1 MKKNCDLIIHHA
13 QVVSCAD
20 NGHALGLLENGAV
33 ATLGGKI
40 IWVGSSDQIPAF
52 APKQNIDANG
62 QIVTPAL
69 IDCHTHLVFA
79 GSRANEFAMRL
90 AGASYEEIAHAG
102 GGILSTVKA
111 TREASLDDLVA
122 SACERLAHLKSQGVM
137 TVEIKSGYGLDFDNE
152 LKMLKAARLAGEQMQ
167 MNVQT
172 TLLAAHA
179 LPPEFKDNRSG
190 YVELICQTIIPHVS
204 KNNLAHA
211 VDAFCEGIGFSPE
224 ETRQIFDAAARWG
237 LPVKLHADQ
246 LSDLKGAGLV
256 AEYGGLSADHVEYT
270 TVNSIR
276 KMAEN
281 HTVATLLPYA
291 YYALQETTK
300 PPIKEFRKYGVD
312 MAIAT
317 DCNPG
322 TAPTTNLLQCM
333 HMACT
338 QFGLTVE
345 EAILGVTINA
355 AKALGLDEHKGSLE
369 VGKDAEMVLWNT
381 TEIADLVYW
390 QGGTINKIVH
400 KFSHYQD

>member
-1 MKKNCDLIIHHA
+1 MKKPCDLLIHHA
-13 QVVSCAD
+13 QLISCAD
-20 NGHALGLLENGAV
+20 TGAGCGLWENGAI
-33 ATLGGKI
+33 ACEAGKI
-40 IWVGSSDQIPAF
+40 IWIGASDQISAF
-52 APKQNIDANG
+52 EPKQSVDANS

-90 AGASYEEIAHAG
+90 AGAGYEEIARAG

-111 TREASLDDLVA
+111 TREASLDELVN
-122 SACERLAHLKSQGVM
+122 STCERMAHLKSQGVM

-152 LKMLKAARLAGEQMQ
+152 LKMLKAARLAGERMQ
-167 MNVQT
+167 MNVRT

-179 LPPEFKDNRSG
+179 FPPEYKDNRNG
-190 YVELICQTIIPHVS
+190 YVDLICHKIIPHVA
-204 KNNLAHA
+204 KNQLADA
-211 VDAFCEGIGFSPE
+211 VDAFCEGIGFTYE
-224 ETRQIFDAAARWG
+224 ETQQIFDAAARWG

-291 YYALQETTK
+291 YYALQETRK

-322 TAPTTNLLQCM
+322 TAPTTNLLLCL
-333 HMACT
+333 HMACS
-338 QFGLTVE
+338 QFGLTIE
-345 EAILGVTINA
+345 EAILGVTIHA
-355 AKALGLDEHKGSLE
+355 AKALGLDEQKGSLE
-369 VGKDAEMVLWNT
+369 IGKDAELVLWNT
-381 TEIADLVYW
+381 RYIADLVYW
-390 QGGTINKIVH
+390 QGANPVKQI
-400 KFSHYQD
+400 FC

>member
-1 MKKNCDLIIHHA
+1 MKKPCDLLIHNA
-13 QVVSCAD
+13 QLISCAD
-20 NGHALGLLENGAV
+20 TGEAYGLLENAAV
-33 ATLGGKI
+33 ACEAGKI
-40 IWVGSSDQIPAF
+40 IWIGAADQISAF
-52 APKQNIDANG
+52 KAEQSIDANG
-62 QIVTPAL
+62 QVVTPAL

-90 AGASYEEIAHAG
+90 AGASYEEIARAG
-102 GGILSTVKA
+102 GGILSSVKA
-111 TREASLDDLVA
+111 TRKATVDELVE
-122 SACERLAHLKSQGVM
+122 SACKRMAHLKSQGVL

-152 LKMLKAARLAGEQMQ
+152 IKMLTAARMAGEKMQ
-167 MNVQT
+167 MTVCT
-172 TLLAAHA
+172 TLLAAHTI
-179 LPPEFKDNRSG
+179 PPEYQENRSG
-190 YVELICQTIIPHVS
+190 YVDLICQKIIPHVA
-204 KNNLAHA
+204 KNKLADA
-211 VDAFCEGIGFSPE
+211 VDAFCEGIGFTYD

-246 LSDLKGAGLV
+246 LTDLKGAGLV

-270 TVNSIR
+270 TVNSVR

-300 PPIKEFRKYGVD
+300 PPIKDFRKYGVD

-322 TAPTTNLLQCM
+322 TAPTTNLLQCL

-355 AKALGLDEHKGSLE
+355 AKALDLDDHKGSIE
-369 VGKDAEMVLWNT
+369 IGKDAEMVMWDT
-381 TEIADLVYW
+381 HEIADLVYW
-390 QGGTINKIVH
+390 QGAHLAKEIIC
-400 KFSHYQD
+400 